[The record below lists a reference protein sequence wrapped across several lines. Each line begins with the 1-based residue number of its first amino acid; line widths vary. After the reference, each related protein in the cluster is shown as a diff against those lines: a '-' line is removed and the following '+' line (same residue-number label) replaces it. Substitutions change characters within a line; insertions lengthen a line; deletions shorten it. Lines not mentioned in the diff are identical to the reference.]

1 MKRKITIYDLAE
13 ELNVSPGT
21 ISRSLNNHS
30 SISDKTKE
38 RVVSKANE
46 LGYKVNKFAVN
57 LRTQKSNT
65 IGVIIPKLNSYFMST
80 LLAGVEKVVNEAGY
94 NLIISQSL
102 ESMEKEIMNSKTL
115 YKSGVDALLV
125 SLAYNTDNY
134 VHFDPYIKSKI
145 PLILMDRVH
154 DLPDCPTIV
163 IDNFQAGYD
172 ATDHLINQ
180 GCKNIL
186 IITGNLKRNVYKD
199 RLSGYKKALKDNEF
213 HFKEVNVL
221 ETTMESKNAKDVVDY
236 IKKTNEPV
244 DGLFVLSDSFAAQC
258 MQKLKMENYSIPEDI
273 KIIGFNNDP
282 ISELITPA
290 LSTIE
295 YPGYNMGLLAG
306 ESVINQ
312 IKGNINLQ
320 ATNSISLR
328 HKLIIRESTGN

>member
-1 MKRKITIYDLAE
+1 MKKKITIYDLAE
-13 ELNVSPGT
+13 ELNVSSGT
-21 ISRSLNNHS
+21 VSRSLNNHP
-30 SISDKTKE
+30 SISKKTKE
-38 RVVSKANE
+38 RVISKANE

-80 LLAGVEKVVNEAGY
+80 LLAGVEKVANETGY

-102 ESMEKEIMNSKTL
+102 ESMEKEIMNAKTL
-115 YKSGVDALLV
+115 YNSGVDALLV
-125 SLAYNTDNY
+125 SLAYNTENY
-134 VHFDPYIKSKI
+134 AHFNPYIKSKI
-145 PLILMDRVH
+145 PLIFMDRVH
-154 DLPDCPTIV
+154 NLPNCPTIV

-186 IITGNLKRNVYKD
+186 IITGNLKRNVYTD
-199 RLSGYKKALKDNEF
+199 RLLGYKKALEDNNINFEG
-213 HFKEVNVL
+213 VNVF

-236 IKKTNEPV
+236 IKNMNKPV

-258 MQKLKMENYSIPEDI
+258 VQKLKTEDYSIPKEI
-273 KIIGFNNDP
+273 KVIGFNNDP
-282 ISELITPA
+282 ISELVTPT

-306 ESVINQ
+306 ESIINQ

-320 ATNSISLR
+320 ETNSIRLR
-328 HKLIIRESTGN
+328 HKLIIRESSRN